1 MTSSEEIAAYESL
14 CAATGRMLEAARAC
28 DWERLC
34 TLERDMSGLVHAL
47 SVADA
52 AAGGHRPSTDEST
65 RLRKMTL
72 IRQVLADDAAIR
84 DLTEP
89 WLCEIGNLLRT
100 SRANRSLAAAYGG
113 CADPSG

>member
-1 MTSSEEIAAYESL
+1 MTSTDEIVAYESL
-14 CAATGRMLEAARAC
+14 CTVTGRMLEAARAR

-52 AAGGHRPSTDEST
+52 AAAGKRANTDEST
-65 RLRKMTL
+65 RMRKMTL

-89 WLCEIGNLLRT
+89 WLREIGNLLR
-100 SRANRSLAAAYGG
+100 SNRANRSLSAAYGS